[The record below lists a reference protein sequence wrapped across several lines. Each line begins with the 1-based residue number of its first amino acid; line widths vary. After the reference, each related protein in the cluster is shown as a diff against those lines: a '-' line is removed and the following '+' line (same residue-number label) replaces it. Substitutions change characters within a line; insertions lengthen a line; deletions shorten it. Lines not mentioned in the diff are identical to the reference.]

1 MIEKLVQV
9 GILFD
14 FYGNLLTKKQYLA
27 IDLYYINDL
36 SLAEIGERIGDP
48 FLVRAMSKAL
58 NPLLTKMRDTGLVA
72 VPAILCVL
80 MLSGMPPIQAGIF
93 AVVATIGMV
102 CCSVLSILLSVM
114 VYEWLR
120 R

>member
-36 SLAEIGERIGDP
+36 SLAEIGERIGVSRQGVFDTIRRAEKNL
-48 FLVRAMSKAL
+48 FEYEDKLKLVNKFKRNQDDIMSIIDDSREIIKLSTSNKIDDIKKKAE
-58 NPLLTKMRDTGLVA
+58 NIIKTGEKL
-72 VPAILCVL
+72 I
-80 MLSGMPPIQAGIF
+80 
-93 AVVATIGMV
+93 
-102 CCSVLSILLSVM
+102 
-114 VYEWLR
+114 E
-120 R
+120 